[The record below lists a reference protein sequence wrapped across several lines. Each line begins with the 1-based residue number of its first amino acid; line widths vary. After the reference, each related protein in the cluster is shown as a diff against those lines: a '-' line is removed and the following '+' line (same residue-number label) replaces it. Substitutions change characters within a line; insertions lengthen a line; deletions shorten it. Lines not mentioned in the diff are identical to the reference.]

1 MQKVGFNTLNY
12 YLQLGKIGIFKPFC
26 WAAFR
31 YFSYICPDYIDFL
44 KNNQD
49 FDTNFYDVG
58 DGLSVSVKKHD
69 K

>member
-31 YFSYICPDYIDFL
+31 YFSYICE
-44 KNNQD
+44 
-49 FDTNFYDVG
+49 
-58 DGLSVSVKKHD
+58 
-69 K
+69 